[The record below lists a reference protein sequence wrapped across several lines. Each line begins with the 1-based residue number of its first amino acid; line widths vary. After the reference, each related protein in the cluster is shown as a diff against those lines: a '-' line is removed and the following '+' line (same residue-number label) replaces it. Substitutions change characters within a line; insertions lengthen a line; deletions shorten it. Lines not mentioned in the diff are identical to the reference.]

1 MKNGQKRT
9 GCSCVA
15 FCLVMMDI
23 QETDLITRE
32 ENIVEMRD
40 LDEEEFAVSKS
51 SEADALFDTVIGSI
65 EDIIM
70 EDDFQNLQRSF
81 MEKYFLEFDDTEEN
95 KLIYTSIFNEY
106 IELLEK
112 YLEQQL
118 IERIPG
124 FNMND
129 FTHSLK
135 QHKEEVSGDIF
146 DMLLTFTDFMAF
158 KEMFLDYRA
167 EREGRGLDL
176 STGLVVKPLRSST
189 STAIT
194 SASESDSF

>member
-1 MKNGQKRT
+1 
-9 GCSCVA
+9 
-15 FCLVMMDI
+15 MMDI
-23 QETDLITRE
+23 QDTGLITRE
-32 ENIVEMRD
+32 ENIVEMKD

-51 SEADALFDTVIGSI
+51 SEADALFDTVIGNI

-81 MEKYFLEFDDTEEN
+81 MEKYYLEFDDTDEN
-95 KLIYTSIFNEY
+95 KLIYTPIFNDY

-112 YLEQQL
+112 HLEQQL

-176 STGLVVKPLRSST
+176 STGLVVKSLRSST

-194 SASESDSF
+194 SATGSDSF

>member
-1 MKNGQKRT
+1 
-9 GCSCVA
+9 
-15 FCLVMMDI
+15 MMDI
-23 QETDLITRE
+23 QETGLISRE

-51 SEADALFDTVIGSI
+51 SEADTLFDTVIGNI

-70 EDDFQNLQRSF
+70 DDDFQNLQRSF
-81 MEKYFLEFDDTEEN
+81 MEKYYLEFDDTEEN
-95 KLIYTSIFNEY
+95 KLIYTSIFNDY

-118 IERIPG
+118 MERIPG

-129 FTHSLK
+129 FNHSLK

-176 STGLVVKPLRSST
+176 SAGLVVKSLRSST
-189 STAIT
+189 NTAIA
-194 SASESDSF
+194 SATGSDSF

>member
-1 MKNGQKRT
+1 MT
-9 GCSCVA
+9 
-15 FCLVMMDI
+15 DI
-23 QETDLITRE
+23 QETGLLNRE
-32 ENIVEMRD
+32 ENIVEMID

-51 SEADALFDTVIGSI
+51 SGADALFDTVIGNI

-70 EDDFQNLQRSF
+70 DDDFQNLQRAF
-81 MEKYFLEFDDTEEN
+81 MEKYYLEFEDTEEN
-95 KLIYTSIFNEY
+95 KLIYTPIFNEY

-129 FTHSLK
+129 FTHSLN
-135 QHKEEVSGDIF
+135 QHREEVSGDIF

-176 STGLVVKPLRSST
+176 STGLVVRSLRSST

-194 SASESDSF
+194 SAPGSDSF